1 MKNNTNIITGVF
13 LVVLGVLFLL
23 KNFNLFDFNLG
34 DVFRLWPIALIYVG
48 VEMLP
53 VNPKNKTLLQT
64 GVIILFFVALI
75 ALPYIRS
82 ARHYYEDDEV
92 GFKHQVKQV
101 DSQGAY
107 LYKSKLRTEVAEV

>member
-82 ARHYYEDDEV
+82 AGHYYEDDEI
-92 GFKHQVKQV
+92 GFKYQEKQAC
-101 DSQGAY
+101 SQGIY
-107 LYKSKLRTEVAEV
+107 LYKSKLRTEVVKV